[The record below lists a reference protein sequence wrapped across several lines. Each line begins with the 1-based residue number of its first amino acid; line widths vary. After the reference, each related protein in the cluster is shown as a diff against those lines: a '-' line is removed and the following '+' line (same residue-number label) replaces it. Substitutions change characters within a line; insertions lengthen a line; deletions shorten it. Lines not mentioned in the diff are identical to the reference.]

1 MERGMKRFTSLIE
14 SLARLA
20 TGVAFFTLIAAVVLQ
35 LAGRSG
41 WTTTFV
47 WTEEATRF
55 ALLFLAAFGVG
66 LSFRSGDLV
75 NVDIVCEKL
84 PGAWPRRLRLVSAL
98 AAMGLCLTLIVP
110 AWRYMSIGVRQTSP
124 ALGIRM
130 DTIHASLLVLLI
142 GLLVFAGLR
151 VAGMLAGVDDGRPHR
166 PEDDA

>member
-1 MERGMKRFTSLIE
+1 MKRFASLIE

-20 TGVAFFTLIAAVVLQ
+20 TGIAFLVLIAAVVLQ

-41 WTTTFV
+41 WTSTFV

-84 PGAWPRRLRLVSAL
+84 PGDWPRRLRLFSAL
-98 AAMGLCLTLIVP
+98 ATLGLCLALIAP
-110 AWRYMSIGVRQTSP
+110 AWRYMEIGVRQTAP

-130 DTIHASLLVLLI
+130 DFIHASLLVLLL
-142 GLLVFAGLR
+142 GLALFAGLR
-151 VAGMLAGVDDGRPHR
+151 IGGMLAGTDDGRPHR
-166 PEDDA
+166 TEEDA